1 MEYWLIIVIV
11 LLVGTTTA
19 SLLWGL
25 RRQAILRRI
34 HHGISTLAQGRDP
47 LPLQRSA
54 EDHEAIL
61 AAFDQ
66 LASQISDERQN
77 DATAHRGREMEI
89 VLERLIGML
98 RQPLVA
104 IQSYATLIRQAPEI
118 PGSGD
123 TYDLVQKLY
132 TQITG
137 LLRLFEASTNVSQL
151 RDALS
156 GLEREIAGILPGRPS
171 RTLLLIDEE
180 NAWTLRLVSLLR
192 SLRLQVLLAPGSD
205 AAAIMARVVQPL
217 AIISNVGRI
226 DGLGWRSLPALCRD
240 RRNVQ
245 SPVFLYRIAADGHH
259 GSIWS
264 PQDIWFWPLPNND
277 DSRIIR
283 QRVKSENMHYAL
295 HGELELATEV
305 SRWLG
310 AAGIT
315 VEPGDRSP
323 HFVLDGCVT
332 LSMVPTSSDGP
343 DDEEF
348 ILIIPQRLIPAGVDR
363 LWKSVEKQSEKS
375 SFTVADIERT
385 LLESL
390 RPVVEAHR
398 ELADV

>member
-19 SLLWGL
+19 SLLWGVRRHALL
-25 RRQAILRRI
+25 RRL
-34 HHGISTLAQGRDP
+34 HHGISTLSQGRDP
-47 LPLQRSA
+47 LPLQRST
-54 EDHEAIL
+54 EDTESIL
-61 AAFDQ
+61 VAFDQ
-66 LASQISDERQN
+66 LAAQVTDERQH
-77 DATAHRGREMEI
+77 DAAANRGREMEV
-89 VLERLIGML
+89 VLERLITML

-104 IQSYATLIRQAPEI
+104 IQSYVTLVRQAPEI
-118 PGSGD
+118 PASGD
-123 TYDLVQKLY
+123 TFDLVQKLH

-171 RTLLLIDEE
+171 RTLLLVDEE
-180 NAWTLRLVSLLR
+180 NPWTLRLVNLLR
-192 SLRLQVLLAPGSD
+192 TLRLQVLLAPGSD
-205 AAAIMARVVQPL
+205 AAAIMVRVVQPL
-217 AIISNVGRI
+217 AIIANVGRI

-240 RRNVQ
+240 RRNIQ
-245 SPVFLYRIAADGHH
+245 PPILLYRIAPDGHH
-259 GSIWS
+259 GSLWS

-277 DSRIIR
+277 DSRVVR
-283 QRVKSENMHYAL
+283 QRVKSENLRYSL

-310 AAGIT
+310 VAGIL

-332 LSMVPTSSDGP
+332 LSIIPSTSNGP

-348 ILIIPQRLIPAGVDR
+348 VLIIPQRMIPAGVDR
-363 LWKSVEKQSEKS
+363 LWKSVEKQAEKTS
-375 SFTVADIERT
+375 MSVADIERT

-390 RPVVEAHR
+390 RPVAAATM
-398 ELADV
+398 ELADE